1 MKLTRKSLK
10 RLIESQMLGTGKSW
24 AYWLSLWSTQFSSP
38 ITEKFNEDIMDAQM
52 AGDREKSQ
60 KLLRFRNAMQE
71 YIAALQK
78 LVLEEG
84 GQVDDVYDD
93 YQIDKK

>member
-1 MKLTRKSLK
+1 MKLTRSRLK
-10 RLIESQMLGTGKSW
+10 RLIESQIPGSGKRWSF
-24 AYWLSLWSTQFSSP
+24 WLRLWSTQFSSP
-38 ITEKFNEDIMDAQM
+38 ITEKFNEDIMNAQM
-52 AGDREKSQ
+52 NGDREKSQ

-71 YIAALQK
+71 YIAALQQ
-78 LVLEEG
+78 LVLHEG